1 VPPCRLGP
9 VADPALD
16 AFRREISKAD
26 AEISLARTALA
37 VARYRYPDL
46 DVEYYMNMLDDLA
59 RPLGRSLAAPEEPR
73 TALRTLNHRLYRD
86 LGFQGNIHDYG
97 DPRNSY
103 FNEVLDRR
111 TGIPIT
117 LAIVYLEVA
126 ARAGLSLLPVS
137 FPGHFL
143 VKHGAPGGEI
153 VVDTFNQG
161 LEVNDKDLQ
170 HLLDGFYQGK
180 MKLERSMLRP
190 ANRAETIYRLLNNLK
205 IAHIKA
211 KEPELG
217 LAVIDRMLVLQP
229 ESSVDVRDRGF
240 ALHAL
245 NRHEEAARELRR
257 YLDMSPGAPDAAQVR
272 GIVDAVEA
280 MAEML
285 R

>member
-1 VPPCRLGP
+1 MGVPD
-9 VADPALD
+9 AALD
-16 AFRREISKAD
+16 AFKREISKAD
-26 AEISLARTALA
+26 GEISLARTALA

-46 DVEYYMNMLDDLA
+46 DADFYLNMLDDLA
-59 RPLGRSLAAPEEPR
+59 RPLGGPAAGVDGTR
-73 TALRTLNHRLYRD
+73 AALRALNHRLYRD

-103 FNEVLDRR
+103 LNEVLDRR
-111 TGIPIT
+111 MGIPIT

-126 ARAGLSLLPVS
+126 ARAGLTLVPVS

-143 VKHGAPGGEI
+143 VKHTAAPAEVI
-153 VVDTFNQG
+153 IDPFNQG
-161 LEVNDKDLQ
+161 LEVSDKDLQ

-180 MKLERSMLRP
+180 VKLESSMLRP
-190 ANRAETIYRLLNNLK
+190 ATRTETVYRLLNNLK

-217 LAVIDRMLVLQP
+217 LAIIDRMLALQP

-257 YLDMSPGAPDAAQVR
+257 YLAMSPGAPDAAQVR
-272 GIVDAVEA
+272 GIVDAVER

-285 R
+285 K

>member
-1 VPPCRLGP
+1 M
-9 VADPALD
+9 ADPALD
-16 AFRREISKAD
+16 AFRKEISKAD
-26 AEISLARTALA
+26 SEISLAGTALA
-37 VARYRYPDL
+37 VARYRHRDL
-46 DVEYYMNMLDDLA
+46 DPDYYLNMLDDIARPLA
-59 RPLGRSLAAPEEPR
+59 RPASGADGPR
-73 TALRTLNHRLYRD
+73 TALRALNHRLYKD

-103 FNEVLDRR
+103 LNDVLDRR
-111 TGIPIT
+111 MGIPIT
-117 LAIVYLEVA
+117 LSIVYLEVA
-126 ARAGLSLLPVS
+126 ARAGLILAPVS

-143 VKHGAPGGEI
+143 VKHVAPTGDL
-153 VVDTFNQG
+153 VMDPFNQA

-190 ANRAETIYRLLNNLK
+190 ATRAETIYRLLNNLK

-217 LAVIDRMLVLQP
+217 LAVIDRMLALQP

-257 YLDMSPGAPDAAQVR
+257 YLAMSPGAPDAGQVR

>member
-1 VPPCRLGP
+1 MDDR
-9 VADPALD
+9 ALD
-16 AFRREISKAD
+16 AFRREIAKGD
-26 AEISLARTALA
+26 AEISLAHAALA

-46 DVEYYMNMLDDLA
+46 EADFYLGMLDDIA
-59 RPLGRSLAAPEEPR
+59 RPLGRLEVGGDGPK
-73 TALRTLNHRLYRD
+73 TALRALNARLYRD

-103 FNEVLDRR
+103 LNEVLDRR
-111 TGIPIT
+111 MGIPIT

-126 ARAGLSLLPVS
+126 ARAGLQMVPVS

-143 VKHGAPGGEI
+143 VKHVAGSREWVLDA
-153 VVDTFNQG
+153 FNQG
-161 LEVNDKDLQ
+161 LDVADSDLQ

-180 MKLERSMLRP
+180 VKLERSMLRP
-190 ANRAETIYRLLNNLK
+190 ATRTDTIYRLLNNLK

-217 LAVIDRMLVLQP
+217 LAVIDRMLALQP

-245 NRHEEAARELRR
+245 GRHEEAARELRR
-257 YLDMSPGAPDAAQVR
+257 YLEMSPGAPDAAQVR
-272 GIVDAVEA
+272 GIVDAVER